1 MEGLTRVTRVR
12 VSTPFGPPSD
22 AIVVGDL
29 EGVRIAFL
37 ARHGRG
43 HRLSPSEI
51 NYRANIYALKKLGV
65 ERVVS
70 VSAVGS
76 MKEAFHPGHVVIPHQ
91 FFDQTRRR
99 IGTFFER
106 GVVAHVALADPVC
119 RDEAGK
125 LAEAARKC
133 GATVH
138 EGGVYLCIE
147 GPQFSTRGE
156 SLIYRQWGVD
166 VIGMTNLPEAKLAR
180 EAQLCYATLALV
192 TDYDC
197 WHPGHDAVT
206 VDATVETPFG
216 EQHDA
221 LGGSA
226 AFFATAASYFPP
238 VSLIAVVG
246 KDFPEVHLKFLQ
258 MRGIDLTGLERRPG
272 KTFRWRG
279 EYSHQLNEA
288 RTLETQ
294 LNVFET
300 FRPRVPEAYQSP
312 DLLFLANIDPE
323 LQHTVLQ
330 QVKRPALVACD
341 TMNFWIEGKRSALFR
356 LLKDVDVLIINDGEA
371 RALGGDPN
379 LVKVARTI
387 RTAGPSTL
395 IVKRGEYG
403 VLRFSRDRIFAAPA
417 FPLEQV
423 KDPTGAG
430 DCFAGGVMGYLAST
444 GNLSEEAFCRAVVF
458 GSVMASFAVEEFSL
472 DRLRQLDYKEI
483 EDRFKAFKQLTF
495 FEAV

>member
-29 EGVRIAFL
+29 EGVRVAFL

-76 MKEAFHPGHVVIPHQ
+76 MKETLHPGHVVIPHQ
-91 FFDQTRRR
+91 FYDQTKRR

-106 GVVAHVALADPVC
+106 GLVAHVALADPVC

-206 VDATVETPFG
+206 VDAIIETLHRNVALSRQVIQTVAPT
-216 EQHDA
+216 
-221 LGGSA
+221 
-226 AFFATAASYFPP
+226 
-238 VSLIAVVG
+238 
-246 KDFPEVHLKFLQ
+246 
-258 MRGIDLTGLERRPG
+258 LTGDRPC
-272 KTFRWRG
+272 
-279 EYSHQLNEA
+279 S
-288 RTLETQ
+288 
-294 LNVFET
+294 
-300 FRPRVPEAYQSP
+300 
-312 DLLFLANIDPE
+312 
-323 LQHTVLQ
+323 
-330 QVKRPALVACD
+330 C
-341 TMNFWIEGKRSALFR
+341 
-356 LLKDVDVLIINDGEA
+356 A
-371 RALGGDPN
+371 RALETAVLALRVAPRAQRVADPPSA
-379 LVKVARTI
+379 VARL
-387 RTAGPSTL
+387 RYLPSPGPGRLPVAGPALPGQHRSG
-395 IVKRGEYG
+395 VAAHRPAAGEAA
-403 VLRFSRDRIFAAPA
+403 RI
-417 FPLEQV
+417 
-423 KDPTGAG
+423 
-430 DCFAGGVMGYLAST
+430 GGLPHYEL
-444 GNLSEEAFCRAVVF
+444 
-458 GSVMASFAVEEFSL
+458 L
-472 DRLRQLDYKEI
+472 DRAQALAALSSPQ
-483 EDRFKAFKQLTF
+483 
-495 FEAV
+495 